1 MNNKNVKWKSNLIY
15 KKGTPR
21 MTVIAGIKF
30 DMGIVIASDSQATIG
45 GILKRVDE
53 RKISEIEKFQNFRF
67 NFAGAGDERLIER
80 AKGQLITECQNRE
93 INSVFDFKNACEDV
107 VRFIKQRYT
116 EGEEYPNLEFL
127 TGIAT
132 KQDFGLLRLYPDG
145 VASNVNYYDVIGSG
159 MLFAEYIY
167 SRLDKENLS
176 GIEAVNTVLYVVEE
190 IKEIDPNCGGPTT
203 MSVLFSNGNFF
214 RYKDYDEVLNAR
226 AKFLQTTD
234 DQMKPFWQKMIRNPF
249 EIPILDASTSPS
261 KQLNNDER
269 KKQQNNK

>member
-1 MNNKNVKWKSNLIY
+1 MINKNVKLKSNLIY

-53 RKISEIEKFQNFRF
+53 RKISEIEKFPNFRF
-67 NFAGAGDERLIER
+67 NFAGAGDERLIGR
-80 AKGQLITECQNRE
+80 AKEQLIMECQNRE

-176 GIEAVNTVLYVVEE
+176 GIEAINTVLYVVEE
-190 IKEIDPNCGGPTT
+190 IKEIDPNCGGLTT
-203 MSVLFSNGNFF
+203 VSVLFSNGNFF
-214 RYKDYDEVLNAR
+214 KYKDYDKVLNAR

-234 DQMKPFWQKMIRNPF
+234 DKMKPFWQKMIRNPF

-269 KKQQNNK
+269 KKQENNK